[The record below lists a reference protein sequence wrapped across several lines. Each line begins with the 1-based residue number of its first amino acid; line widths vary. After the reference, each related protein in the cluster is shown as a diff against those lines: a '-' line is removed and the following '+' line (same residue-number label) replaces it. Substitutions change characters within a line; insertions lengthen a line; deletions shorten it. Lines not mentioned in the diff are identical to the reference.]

1 MKTHKQ
7 RNEYR
12 HPKTKNYATKKSA
25 YDRQYDAL
33 ERKLEREGCPQNVK
47 RELLNKLEDRE
58 SRKSEYYNQQKAIKD
73 ARYDS
78 GVARFMKGQ
87 GRPGWNAENS

>member
-1 MKTHKQ
+1 MKTHKN

-12 HPKTKNYATKKSA
+12 HPKPKNFATKKSA

-78 GVARFMKGQ
+78 GVARFMRSQRRAGV
-87 GRPGWNAENS
+87 NYEDS